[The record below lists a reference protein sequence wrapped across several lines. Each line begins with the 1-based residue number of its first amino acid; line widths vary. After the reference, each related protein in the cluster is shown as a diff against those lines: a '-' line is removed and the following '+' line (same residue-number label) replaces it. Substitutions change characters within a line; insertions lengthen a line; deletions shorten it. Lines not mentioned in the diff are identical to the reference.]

1 MKKKKIIIYSSIIVL
16 IVLTIILFTTYAFIT
31 TKVSGNSSGK
41 KYQAISKIIRIEYS
55 DGKETLSSNINDT
68 FTPGSVITK
77 TFTVT
82 NTGDDEIDYTIF
94 LENVTNTFTRYNDI
108 TYELYDSSNTKIY
121 EGIFPKTD
129 NTISDTYKLKKNES
143 TTYTLKV
150 IYNNSEENQ
159 IVDSG
164 KKIDA
169 KISFIG
175 ATLKNAI
182 LASAKTAASTGD
194 ATRTTLGSTVTEFT
208 SISGTNEH
216 VLNNAPDDYGTS
228 YYFRGNVTDN
238 YVSFA
243 DKIWRIVRINGDG
256 TIRLILDDV
265 AKDSSGNKIS
275 TVFNT
280 GNNDNA
286 HIGYM
291 YGTVG
296 STTYAATHK
305 NINDS
310 TIKQA
315 VDKWYEDN
323 LKTNYEGFLADT
335 LFCNDKTLASDGIGG
350 VTTQLGY
357 RFKETYYASTER
369 LQYSSGTTSITTS
382 KPTFKCAESATNDYS
397 RFTVDVATLSNGNKT
412 NGKLK
417 YPIGLLTAD
426 EVSFAGAYKGG
437 QTNKSYYLYNL
448 SITSDWWLSSPN
460 FYYGSDAGEWYV
472 NCSYGYFD
480 PQGVS
485 FSNALRPSINLKA
498 ELLIN
503 GGDGTS
509 SNPYTIKTS

>member
-82 NTGDDEIDYTIF
+82 NTGDDEIDYTIY

-121 EGIFPKTD
+121 EGVFPKID
-129 NTISDTYKLKKNES
+129 NIISDTYKLKKNES

-169 KISFIG
+169 KISFVG

-182 LASAKTAASTGD
+182 LASAKKGGEN
-194 ATRTTLGSTVTEFT
+194 RTVMGSTVTEFT
-208 SISGTNEH
+208 SISGANER

-228 YYFRGNVTDN
+228 YYFRGNVKDN
-238 YVSFA
+238 YVTFA
-243 DKIWRIVRINGDG
+243 NKTWRIVRINGDG
-256 TIRLILDDV
+256 SVRLVL
-265 AKDSSGNKIS
+265 DSSAGTS
-275 TVFNT
+275 AFNSSS
-280 GNNDNA
+280 NDNA
-286 HIGYM
+286 YIGYM

-296 STTYAATHK
+296 STTYDATHK

-310 TIKQA
+310 TIKTA

-323 LKTNYEGFLADT
+323 LKTNYAEFLADT
-335 LFCNDKTLASDGIGG
+335 LFCNDKTLASSAIGSSN
-350 VTTQLGY
+350 TALGY
-357 RFKETYYASTER
+357 GTNQTYYASTER
-369 LQYSSGTTSITTS
+369 LLYSTGTTSITTA

-397 RFTVDVATLSNGNKT
+397 RFTVNVTTLSNGNKT
-412 NGKLK
+412 NGNLK
-417 YPIGLLTAD
+417 YPIGLLSAD
-426 EVSFAGAYKGG
+426 EVSFAGAYKYNK
-437 QTNKSYYLYNL
+437 TNKSYYLYNP
-448 SITSDWWLSSPN
+448 SITSTWWLSSP
-460 FYYGSDAGEWYV
+460 D
-472 NCSYGYFD
+472 GYTSISASGW
-480 PQGVS
+480 GVS
-485 FSNALRPSINLKA
+485 ESNGSIYYSISVNATQAIRPSINLKA
-498 ELLIN
+498 KLLVG

-509 SNPYTIKTS
+509 SNPYTVKIS

>member
-82 NTGDDEIDYTIF
+82 NTGDDEIDYTIY

-121 EGIFPKTD
+121 EGVFPKTD
-129 NTISDTYKLKKNES
+129 NVISDTYKLKKNES

-182 LASAKTAASTGD
+182 LASAKTAASSSD
-194 ATRTTLGSTVTEFT
+194 ATRTTMGSTVTEFT
-208 SISGTNEH
+208 SISGANEH

-238 YVSFA
+238 YVTFA
-243 DKIWRIVRINGDG
+243 NKTWRIVRINGDG
-256 TIRLILDDV
+256 SVRLVL
-265 AKDSSGNKIS
+265 DSSAGTAK
-275 TVFNT
+275 FNSSS
-280 GNNDNA
+280 NDNA
-286 HIGYM
+286 YVGYM

-296 STTYAATHK
+296 STTYDATHK

-310 TIKQA
+310 TIKKA

-323 LKTNYEGFLADT
+323 LKTNYANYLSDT
-335 LFCNDKTLASDGIGG
+335 LFCNDKTLASNGIGG

-357 RFKETYYASTER
+357 GTNETYYASIER
-369 LQYSSGTTSITTS
+369 LRYSTGTTTITTS

-412 NGKLK
+412 NGNLK
-417 YPIGLLTAD
+417 YPIGLLSAD
-426 EVSFAGAYKGG
+426 EASFAGAYKYG
-437 QTNKSYYLYNL
+437 QTNNSYYLYNS
-448 SITSDWWLSSPN
+448 SITSIWWLSSP
-460 FYYGSDAGEWYV
+460 FSYDGSYASEWYV
-472 NCSYGYFD
+472 HGSYGTIGINSA
-480 PQGVS
+480 GVVY
-485 FSNALRPSINLKA
+485 SNVFRPSINLKA
-498 ELLIN
+498 ELLVG

-509 SNPYTIKTS
+509 SNPYTVKTS

>member
-82 NTGDDEIDYTIF
+82 NTGDDEIDYTIY

-121 EGIFPKTD
+121 EGVFPKTD
-129 NTISDTYKLKKNES
+129 NIISDTYKLKKNES

-169 KISFIG
+169 KISFVG

-182 LASAKTAASTGD
+182 LASAKKGGEN
-194 ATRTTLGSTVTEFT
+194 RTTMGTTKTEFT
-208 SISGTNEH
+208 AISGANDRL
-216 VLNNAPDDYGTS
+216 LNNAPDDYGTS
-228 YYFRGNVTDN
+228 YYYYGAVTDN

-243 DKIWRIVRINGDG
+243 NKIWRIVRINGDG
-256 TIRLILDDV
+256 SVRLVLDDV
-265 AKDSSGNKIS
+265 AKDTSGSAITTK
-275 TVFNT
+275 FNASY
-280 GNNDNA
+280 NDNA
-286 HIGYM
+286 YVGYM
-291 YGTVG
+291 YGTPG
-296 STTYAATHK
+296 STTYDATHK

-310 TIKQA
+310 TIKKA

-323 LKTNYEGFLADT
+323 LKNNYANYLSDT
-335 LFCNDKTLASDGIGG
+335 LFCNDKTLASNGIGG

-357 RFKETYYASTER
+357 GTNETYYASAER
-369 LQYSSGTTSITTS
+369 LEYSTGTTDITTA

-397 RFTVDVATLSNGNKT
+397 RFTVNVTTLSNGNKT
-412 NGKLK
+412 NGNLK

-426 EVSFAGAYKGG
+426 EVSFAGAYKYGKA
-437 QTNKSYYLYNL
+437 NKSYYLYN
-448 SITSDWWLSSPN
+448 SSMTSRWWLSSPN
-460 FYYGSDAGEWYV
+460 YGSDSIASEWIV
-472 NCSYGYFD
+472 FGLGGD
-480 PQGVS
+480 IGS
-485 FSNALRPSINLKA
+485 FTVDSNNAFRPSINLKA
-498 ELLIN
+498 DLLVD

-509 SNPYTIKTS
+509 TNPYTITY